1 MLQNH
6 PKKKKKRNPKP
17 SIHDRR
23 VLRRPPMASGLK
35 SVRWVV
41 FFLGVSNV
49 GVLFFGGFLVVS
61 VFSGC
66 GDAKKLPFMAVA
78 AVAAVR
84 VMAMVGAGVAQKA
97 TATTIVAELQQ
108 QPLEGSVVD
117 EVVRHER
124 RGFTGSD
131 ILRWRS
137 FYATHDTAW
146 KAHYREIFDHG
157 IREALCCMGR
167 VKYLSVLEE
176 DEVYSVARLL
186 GDLVAYRASG
196 TGHLELLAG
205 LALLQRHSQ
214 CPDSHSELMEAPEAQ
229 LQEAAAY
236 HQFAEAAYTGPLL
249 DFGRNPVLFPC
260 AWLHRQGFLTPW
272 TRNRRP
278 VLEGDN
284 WWRGHAAAF
293 LKYTNVPP
301 EALRCG
307 RVSQLYR
314 RYPNLHVYSYGTLPC
329 VDPVVAE
336 ACSNFVTSII
346 YNDEFSARL
355 SISSIL
361 RLRAAA
367 IKALSDESSTDSALI
382 SKLARRI
389 LQVNRHQ
396 VSSGADHTNPSLPF
410 QPGVG
415 SLEDGGHMYR
425 RQHFNYTVKGG
436 AFLCAHAVSCM
447 LNMPAHHS
455 CSHLVDEGHEIQI
468 KDLSDES
475 RSSSAYTVG
484 GCLQTG
490 HNPLFREGNSLIDD
504 LNPEITRVG
513 FDEYTPQSGA
523 TSSFSVSEALKHSHD
538 AVNPSIQSYF
548 ESCSNVTDL
557 VHQVIDDDTLSSNK
571 VFLEDPP
578 EMYLPGLIIHIV
590 PEQRSILPIWK
601 SWITHDRKGEYRA
614 FLANRE
620 SFKDIIVS
628 PYMFLDH
635 LPWRVHHAMLRV
647 LETRRAQVE
656 MEAVSPIIEVVKC
669 VCNPAVRYVGYAKNL
684 KKNFEKLDKMAKD
697 LYDRRADIQ
706 LLVRNTAGAGKIP
719 SSRCETWLKDVEDIE
734 KQMVEMKEKYEQE
747 KCFKGFCPNVFSRM
761 MFGKHVEVKFEEVSK
776 LVNTFTSDEG
786 VLVDAPIRSVEIMSV
801 PRVEVDSLTTRTV
814 QKILEHIRDGHVQ
827 RIGVWGVGGVGKTTV
842 MKMVNNL
849 PEISQMFTVV
859 IWVTVS
865 EDWSIMKVQN
875 EIAARL
881 KLNLEENM
889 SRKLFEKLK
898 NAKYLLLLDDVWD
911 KVDLKDVG
919 VPAPSSENGCKVLLT
934 TRSRVVCN
942 KMETNVEVPVE
953 VLSDEEAW
961 KLFREKVTDVIEL
974 PMIEPLAKRVVR
986 ECGGLPLVIIVVG
999 GALRKETNIHV
1010 WENALNE
1017 LRMAATSHIEDMEK
1031 VFKRLKY
1038 SYDRLK
1044 DNMKSCFLYGAL
1056 YPEDYEI
1063 KIDEL
1068 IEYWIAEGFIEG
1080 AGNLEEARSK
1090 GHAILKYLVDASLLS
1105 AHIDNHNDG
1114 WSLSYNF
1121 VVFNPGR
1128 EYVKMHDVI
1137 RDLALRI
1144 TSHGGGE
1151 GQIFWTRAGAKLEE
1165 LSRKEQAE
1173 MKPANVISLM
1183 HNNLCRLPESVD
1195 CPVLTTLFLQGNKQL
1210 EAIPDSF
1217 FEGMSALRVLDL
1229 SDTIIKKL
1237 PPSVCR
1243 LTNLRGLYL
1252 TEDRWHWFTL
1262 PPEIGSLKSLEVLA
1276 VKGIRYLPIEIG
1288 ELGRLRHLRVSFSCA
1303 RDDDTEHEVQRMI
1316 PHGGIL
1322 GRLRHL
1328 RVSFFGARD
1337 DDTEHEVQRMIP
1349 HGGISRLTHL
1359 EDLRIWIDM
1368 GDERWNEIVEA
1379 VTEEIG
1385 ALKELCRL
1393 DFFFASVENLERFI
1407 NISRPWNRGLL
1418 KSFRFTVSRPTEQDR
1433 LGLGIRHI
1441 YTDLTQLDRWLI
1453 FNNCNTILDVPVQVF
1468 RRANNFIFRHC
1479 TAFEKL
1485 GQLGENLSG
1494 LKFFSIENCDFGQ
1507 TLIGGGWKLPNLEDL
1522 QIWESSNMLNIWESN
1537 SSLTPPL
1544 LGNLRKLLV
1553 YHCDKLK
1560 YVLPRGLLPH
1570 VPNLK
1575 TIDVSECKDLE
1586 QIIEGGFTNNTLQ
1599 KLTTIKL
1606 RWLDKLDCICEGVI
1620 SWPSLENVD
1629 IFACVELRRLPFGTD
1644 SAPSLKTIVCKKEW
1658 WDSLEWEDDAT
1669 RNRFQSLT
1677 RFQ

>member
-1 MLQNH
+1 
-6 PKKKKKRNPKP
+6 
-17 SIHDRR
+17 
-23 VLRRPPMASGLK
+23 MASCLK

-49 GVLFFGGFLVVS
+49 GVLFLGGFLVVS

-108 QPLEGSVVD
+108 QPLEGSIVD

-124 RGFTGSD
+124 R
-131 ILRWRS
+131 
-137 FYATHDTAW
+137 
-146 KAHYREIFDHG
+146 IFLMLESQMMVVFG
-157 IREALCCMGR
+157 
-167 VKYLSVLEE
+167 SVLEE

-229 LQEAAAY
+229 LQEAAAF

-307 RVSQLYR
+307 RVSQRDTNIFGTSSFDIGRSSDQLSHHVKQTVLSSFPHYGHSGIIQAARELFMQIDGKPEGYNQYMHTNETKGFLSSLLGTGCECYGYNIRIVGHSLGGAVGTLLGIRLYQ

-336 ACSNFVTSII
+336 ACSDFVTSII

-355 SISSIL
+355 SISSVL

-396 VSSGADHTNPSLPF
+396 VSSVADHTNPTPPF

-415 SLEDGGHMYR
+415 SIEDGGHMYR
-425 RQHFNYTVKGG
+425 RRHFNYTVKGG

-447 LNMPAHHS
+447 LNMPAHRS

-475 RSSSAYTVG
+475 RSSSAFTVG

-490 HNPLFREGNSLIDD
+490 HIPLFREGTSLIDD

-513 FDEYTPQSGA
+513 FDEYTPQSG
-523 TSSFSVSEALKHSHD
+523 TMSSFSESEALKHSHD
-538 AVNPSIQSYF
+538 AVNPSIRSYF
-548 ESCSNVTDL
+548 ESSSNVTDL
-557 VHQVIDDDTLSSNK
+557 VHQVIDDDALSSNK
-571 VFLEDPP
+571 VFVEDPP
-578 EMYLPGLIIHIV
+578 EMYLPLPGLIIHIV

-601 SWITHDRKGEYRA
+601 SWIAHDRKGEYRA

-647 LETRRAQVE
+647 LETQRAQVE
-656 MEAVSPIIEVVKC
+656 MEAVSPVIEVVKC

-684 KKNFEKLDKMAKD
+684 KKNFEKLDKMARD

-706 LLVRNTAGAGKIP
+706 VLVRNTAGAGKIP

-747 KCFKGFCPNVFSRM
+747 KKCFKGFCPNVYSRM

-786 VLVDAPIRSVEIMSV
+786 VLVDAPVRLVEMV
-801 PRVEVDSLTTRTV
+801 PAPRVEVDSSTARTV
-814 QKILEHIRDGHVQ
+814 QKILEHLRDGRKQ
-827 RIGVWGVGGVGKTTV
+827 RIGVWGMGGVGKTTV

-849 PEISQMFTVV
+849 PEISQMFAVV

-865 EDWSIMKVQN
+865 GDSSIRKFGVDN
-875 EIAARL
+875 
-881 KLNLEENM
+881 
-889 SRKLFEKLK
+889 SR
-898 NAKYLLLLDDVWD
+898 
-911 KVDLKDVG
+911 
-919 VPAPSSENGCKVLLT
+919 
-934 TRSRVVCN
+934 
-942 KMETNVEVPVE
+942 
-953 VLSDEEAW
+953 
-961 KLFREKVTDVIEL
+961 
-974 PMIEPLAKRVVR
+974 R
-986 ECGGLPLVIIVVG
+986 EC
-999 GALRKETNIHV
+999 
-1010 WENALNE
+1010 
-1017 LRMAATSHIEDMEK
+1017 
-1031 VFKRLKY
+1031 
-1038 SYDRLK
+1038 
-1044 DNMKSCFLYGAL
+1044 
-1056 YPEDYEI
+1056 
-1063 KIDEL
+1063 
-1068 IEYWIAEGFIEG
+1068 
-1080 AGNLEEARSK
+1080 
-1090 GHAILKYLVDASLLS
+1090 
-1105 AHIDNHNDG
+1105 
-1114 WSLSYNF
+1114 
-1121 VVFNPGR
+1121 
-1128 EYVKMHDVI
+1128 VKMHDVI

-1151 GQIFWTRAGAKLEE
+1151 GRIYLARA
-1165 LSRKEQAE
+1165 
-1173 MKPANVISLM
+1173 
-1183 HNNLCRLPESVD
+1183 ESVD
-1195 CPVLTTLFLQGNKQL
+1195 CPVLTTLFLQRNNQL
-1210 EAIPDSF
+1210 KAIPESF
-1217 FEGMSALRVLDL
+1217 LEGMPALRVLDL
-1229 SDTIIKKL
+1229 SGTSIKQL
-1237 PPSVCR
+1237 PPSLCR
-1243 LTNLRGLYL
+1243 LKNLRGLYL
-1252 TEDRWHWFTL
+1252 RKCSLLFTL
-1262 PPEIGSLKSLEVLA
+1262 PPEIGSLKSLEVL
-1276 VKGIRYLPIEIG
+1276 VVTGIRYLPIEIG
-1288 ELGRLRHLRVSFSCA
+1288 ELGRLQHLRVSFSRK
-1303 RDDDTEHEVQRMI
+1303 RDDDTEHEVQKMI
-1316 PHGGIL
+1316 P
-1322 GRLRHL
+1322 
-1328 RVSFFGARD
+1328 D
-1337 DDTEHEVQRMIP
+1337 EV
-1349 HGGISRLTHL
+1349 ISRLTHL
-1359 EDLRIWIDM
+1359 EDLRIAIDM
-1368 GDERWNEIVEA
+1368 EDERWNEIVEA

-1393 DFFFASVENLERFI
+1393 DFCFASVENLEHFI
-1407 NISRPWNRGLL
+1407 NISQSWNSGLL
-1418 KSFRFTVSRPTEQDR
+1418 KSFRFAVSRPIRRDQSTMVNR
-1433 LGLGIRHI
+1433 YYWTYGLPS
-1441 YTDLTQLDRWLI
+1441 QLDRWLM
-1453 FNNCNTILDVPVQVF
+1453 FKNCNTILDVPVQVF
-1468 RRANNFIFRHC
+1468 RRADSFIFWNC

-1485 GQLGENLSG
+1485 EQLGEENLSG
-1494 LKFFSIENCDFGQ
+1494 LKFFLISNCDFGQ
-1507 TLIGGGWKLPNLEDL
+1507 TLIGGGCKLPNLEQL
-1522 QIWESSNMLNIWESN
+1522 RIEESSNMLNIWECN

-1544 LGNLRKLLV
+1544 LGNLRVLIV
-1553 YHCDKLK
+1553 EHCSKLK
-1560 YVLPRGLLPH
+1560 YVFPKGVLPY
-1570 VPNLK
+1570 VPNLE
-1575 TIDVSECKDLE
+1575 TVYVLECEDVK
-1586 QIIEGGFTNNTLQ
+1586 QIIVGEVTNNTLQ
-1599 KLTTIKL
+1599 KLNFIM
-1606 RWLDKLDCICEGVI
+1606 LDGLGKLDRICEGFI
-1620 SWPSLENVD
+1620 SWPLLDYVHIRE
-1629 IFACVELRRLPFGTD
+1629 CGKLRRLPFGTD
-1644 SAPSLKTIVCKKEW
+1644 SAPSLKTIGCRKEW
-1658 WDSLEWEDDAT
+1658 WDSLEWEDNAT
-1669 RNRFQSLT
+1669 RYRFQSLAQ
-1677 RFQ
+1677 FSS